1 MSIPD
6 VMATAPSCGFIADIP
21 TCEKG
26 DNLVSYTLRILMHT
40 SNEHMTIL
48 QLGQIMVP
56 EGPPF
61 RYVARLNLSLCVAL
75 PT

>member
-1 MSIPD
+1 MSTPD

-26 DNLVSYTLRILMHT
+26 NNLVSYKILMHT

-48 QLGQIMVP
+48 QLGLIMFP
-56 EGPPF
+56 EGPPI
-61 RYVARLNLSLCVAL
+61 RYVAI
-75 PT
+75 